1 MTPLARMQRAY
12 NNIMVRHPTKYYGD
26 SGFFNFGYWDGKAKT
41 QAEAST
47 VLVDRLLDMIANKDG
62 RILDVACG
70 VGATTRHLLTRYP
83 PAMISAINIS
93 DMQLAEAQKRAPG
106 CTFMK
111 MDATQL
117 AFPDN
122 HFDAIICVE
131 AAFHFNTREAFLCEA
146 LRVLKPGGTLVLSD
160 ILFRRLATPFVGLY
174 HVPRVNALADVSRYR
189 SHLEAAGFD
198 KIEIE
203 DVSEVSL
210 RTFCRN
216 LATWPASEYRAGR
229 SKLSKAVRRS
239 IVHRM
244 LAGYF
249 RGMCKAYVLAAARK
263 PA

>member
-1 MTPLARMQRAY
+1 MQRAY

-26 SGFFNFGYWDGKAKT
+26 SGFFNFGYWDGHAKT
-41 QAEAST
+41 QAEASE
-47 VLVDRLLDMIANKDG
+47 VLVDRLLDMIAIKGG

-70 VGATTRHLLTRYP
+70 VGATTRRLLNRYP
-83 PAMISAINIS
+83 AEMISAINIS
-93 DMQLAEAQKRAPG
+93 DVQLAEAQKRAPG
-106 CTFMK
+106 CSFMK

-117 AFPDN
+117 TFPDN

-131 AAFHFNTREAFLCEA
+131 AAFHFDPRQAFLREA

-160 ILFRRLATPFVGLY
+160 ILFRRIATPFVNLY
-174 HVPRVNALADVSRYR
+174 HVPRVNALADISLYR
-189 SHLEAAGFD
+189 TQMAAAGFD

-203 DVSEVSL
+203 DVSDVSL

-216 LATWPASEYRAGR
+216 LAAWPASEYRAGR
-229 SKLSKAVRRS
+229 SKLSKAIRRS
-239 IVHRM
+239 IIYRM

-263 PA
+263 PAPPSA